1 MVEIFE
7 FQNFDAG
14 LHRDQRLGFGAR
26 AQGRVQIS
34 AVGCPIWCS
43 VARLDPCAQWQ
54 ARQFVSCRAIANA
67 QGIGR
72 CYAVLQQIGDAEG
85 SKNSHA
91 VRADL
96 NTGAFFGKDGAAF
109 ADVRC
114 DAASCKCERR
124 CEAPDAAACNHGARS
139 TCCHE
144 CMLTVAALRALVASG
159 CVRYE
164 AALWVALIGFKT
176 RIVNIKCR
184 TIRAQDLAVLSH
196 IQVDMRMIERGA
208 GAHAIELFNANEDAL
223 GADVVGEMRD
233 QCSGHAVAF

>member
-1 MVEIFE
+1 M
-7 FQNFDAG
+7 
-14 LHRDQRLGFGAR
+14 
-26 AQGRVQIS
+26 
-34 AVGCPIWCS
+34 
-43 VARLDPCAQWQ
+43 
-54 ARQFVSCRAIANA
+54 SCRAIANA

-85 SKNSHA
+85 SKNSNA

-164 AALWVALIGFKT
+164 AALWVALIRFKT
-176 RIVNIKCR
+176 RIVNITPTKMRSAPTSLAKCGINAPAMRLPSRIGDLR
-184 TIRAQDLAVLSH
+184 TYHTVGAAMMVGDDAHLSFE
-196 IQVDMRMIERGA
+196 V
-208 GAHAIELFNANEDAL
+208 
-223 GADVVGEMRD
+223 
-233 QCSGHAVAF
+233 SGYGNDTL